1 MGNLTSSVREPI
13 AVISQ
18 VDLGQTGQQF
28 PRSRFYPPAKH
39 PFIAMSSS
47 SNSNSAGSGSARVP
61 SRHHNPQDA
70 QEDNRVTREDVEHFT
85 FMNTSIPYNS
95 ARRFIVNNIPAEQI
109 SRLDTRTHSVSR
121 VGWGAG
127 TYPSNYE
134 VVIWV

>member
-1 MGNLTSSVREPI
+1 MGNLASSAREPI

-61 SRHHNPQDA
+61 SRRRDPRDA
-70 QEDNRVTREDVEHFT
+70 EEDNRVTREDVERFAN
-85 FMNTSIPYNS
+85 MNTSIPFNS
-95 ARRFIVNNIPAEQI
+95 ARRFVISNIPAQQI
-109 SRLDTRTHSVSR
+109 SRLDARMCSVSR
-121 VGWGAG
+121 TGWGAG